1 MEVSVNSHFILFLAC
16 LNRRHFYARVPRVVV
31 SLNKVVKNINIFVGI
46 VCREILEHF
55 FYHCSVPTFG
65 HRRFLLIFS
74 RVKLYTQL
82 LHMFVVKLS
91 AFSVQSFSGFRF
103 DFLKISLNA
112 SPTDFPVLSLS
123 GSIQPYFENTSITV
137 SRYLTSRLNF
147 ENACISTRS
156 AAQILSI
163 PFTYTF
169 RFGKILMMG
178 LWSSSASWSVHVVS
192 FF

>member
-1 MEVSVNSHFILFLAC
+1 MLEC
-16 LNRRHFYARVPRVVV
+16 LVLLYL
-31 SLNKVVKNINIFVGI
+31 SNKIVKNVNIFVGI

-55 FYHCSVPTFG
+55 FFHRAVPTFG
-65 HRRFLLIFS
+65 HRRFFFILS

-82 LHMFVVKLS
+82 LHIFVVKLS
-91 AFSVQSFSGFRF
+91 AFVCPKLFWFSS
-103 DFLKISLNA
+103 DFLKISLNTSA
-112 SPTDFPVLSLS
+112 TDFPVLSLS

-137 SRYLTSRLNF
+137 RRYLTPRLDS

-169 RFGKILMMG
+169 RFGKFLMMG
-178 LWSSSASWSVHVVS
+178 L
-192 FF
+192 